1 MLPILKLKNLPPL
14 TSRQDLEKM
23 FSKFGN
29 IVKTTV
35 EVDAVT
41 GESMGRGSVR
51 FETAD
56 SVALARNKFTE
67 VASGGMQIDD

>member
-14 TSRQDLEKM
+14 TNRQDLEKM

-29 IVKTTV
+29 IVKATV

-41 GESMGRGSVR
+41 GESVGRGSVQ

-56 SVALARNKFTE
+56 SVSLAKNKFTE
-67 VASGGMQIDD
+67 VASGGMQIEE